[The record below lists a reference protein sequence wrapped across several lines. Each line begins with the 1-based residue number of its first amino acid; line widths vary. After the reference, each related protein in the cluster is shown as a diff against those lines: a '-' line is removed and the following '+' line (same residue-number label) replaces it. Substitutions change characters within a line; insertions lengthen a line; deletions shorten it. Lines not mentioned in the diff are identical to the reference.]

1 MFINLGAILVTA
13 GALALNPKSYIY
25 CRLGGGGGLAAQ
37 PISGLGTAC
46 PLMVDRVES
55 FFDHVSGSLSG
66 AGDRFTGIVGD
77 AFAGMGNMVSDSI
90 HGGVGE
96 AFTGVFGGIGDMAS
110 DAAWFMYDTSRR
122 FIPVTTDTDPVP
134 LLPDAFVDDPGDP
147 YAALLTG
154 FQEDVRKWSTTTD
167 IIVPPIF
174 DLADWTTDLIVRPP
188 GDIIVWVPHT
198 LRTCLWA
205 ERPRRNPAPS
215 EIEDSSSV
223 STSGTPYA
231 VNIARSV
238 VEGFQDRHHAGSRRT
253 AHALVL
259 FYTMV
264 IAYVA
269 VATLE
274 PVRTAW
280 RTSLVGHLG
289 LPAMFGFVMR
299 SLYSSMLFMAS
310 LKGMPADDHVQRMAG
325 LTRKTIRQ
333 LRRASSQDHALI
345 GGPRPLIAYDL
356 ANYTPAPRLA
366 LRPLLVVFWDGPV
379 PTPVAIPR
387 SATRSRT
394 FSAMT
399 FMEARRAAPKSSG
412 PLNMVSLIE
421 EDVPA
426 TTMGYAK
433 RLLRRQ
439 QPGLQ
444 LLGLSK
450 RRLHRPAVK
459 PVPTEADVDP
469 IEAPIQETVREPCKA
484 ATQDHALMGGPRP
497 MIAYDLANFTPMP
510 RLALP
515 PLLLILPD
523 GPLALVRSATRPRT
537 FSAMTGMEARP
548 GPSSGPLTMAS
559 IIEED
564 VPETT
569 MRYAKRLLR
578 RQQPGLQMFGLWK
591 RRVHR
596 HAELRALRD
605 KMGEDA
611 ALRHAQEGRKILQQN
626 LRAMWAEGG
635 RLERPSAEPEN

>member
-1 MFINLGAILVTA
+1 M
-13 GALALNPKSYIY
+13 
-25 CRLGGGGGLAAQ
+25 
-37 PISGLGTAC
+37 
-46 PLMVDRVES
+46 
-55 FFDHVSGSLSG
+55 HSG

-122 FIPVTTDTDPVP
+122 FIPVTTADADPVP

-188 GDIIVWVPHT
+188 GDIIVWVPQT

-205 ERPRRNPAPS
+205 ERPRRNTSPP
-215 EIEDSSSV
+215 EIEDSSSA
-223 STSGTPYA
+223 STSETPYA
-231 VNIARSV
+231 VKIARTV
-238 VEGFQDRHHAGSRRT
+238 VEGFQDRHHAGSRRA

-259 FYTMV
+259 FYTVV

-289 LPAMFGFVMR
+289 LPAIFGFVMR

-310 LKGMPADDHVQRMAG
+310 LKGMPADDHVQRMAD
-325 LTRKTIRQ
+325 LTRQTVRQ
-333 LRRASSQDHALI
+333 LRRAASQDHALI
-345 GGPRPLIAYDL
+345 SGPRPLIAYDL

-366 LRPLLVVFWDGPV
+366 LRPLLVVFRDGPV
-379 PTPVAIPR
+379 PIPVAIPR

-399 FMEARRAAPKSSG
+399 FMEARQAAPSG
-412 PLNMVSLIE
+412 
-421 EDVPA
+421 
-426 TTMGYAK
+426 
-433 RLLRRQ
+433 
-439 QPGLQ
+439 
-444 LLGLSK
+444 
-450 RRLHRPAVK
+450 
-459 PVPTEADVDP
+459 
-469 IEAPIQETVREPCKA
+469 
-484 ATQDHALMGGPRP
+484 
-497 MIAYDLANFTPMP
+497 
-510 RLALP
+510 
-515 PLLLILPD
+515 
-523 GPLALVRSATRPRT
+523 
-537 FSAMTGMEARP
+537 
-548 GPSSGPLTMAS
+548 SGPLTMTS

-564 VPETT
+564 VPATT

-578 RQQPGLQMFGLWK
+578 RQQPGLELFGLWK

-605 KMGEDA
+605 EMGEDT

-626 LRAMWAEGG
+626 LRSMWAAGG
-635 RLERPSAEPEN
+635 RLERASVDSVQ